1 MTLSFWRYAHL
12 VLAIFSSLFLVLA
25 AVTGTILA
33 VDAIQEK
40 IPSYQVSTF
49 DKITLSETLP
59 VLRKT
64 YPEITAVSVDHNQ
77 FVLLEGIDQEGN
89 DVNAYVDPTNGKI
102 LGKPTPKSEFIQ
114 WTTALHRS
122 LFLKETGR
130 FIVGFIS
137 FLLALIALSGLAL
150 IINRQRSIRSVFS
163 KIVKENFAQ
172 YYHIITGRLALL
184 PILIIALTGAYLTLE
199 KFHFFIEN
207 DASTTETVA
216 QPSSKKQ
223 KTSFFNTTL
232 LADVT
237 KIEFPFSDDPEEYFI
252 IHLKDKEIE
261 VHQITGAVVTEK
273 PTATTTQLKDLSLD
287 LHTGRTSIL
296 WAVILGLASINLFFF
311 IYSGFAMTLRRRA
324 SRIKNKFKAKD
335 SEIILLVGSENGSTL
350 RFANA
355 VQQQFIALGKK
366 AYLAEMNSY
375 TQFPK
380 AKQLLVFAATHGMGD
395 APSNANQFIELLSK
409 REQKQKIKTAIIG
422 FGSKSYADFC
432 GFAYDVEAAL
442 AKQNWSETIVP
453 LHTINDKST
462 EEFMA
467 WIQLWNSA
475 TSLPLA
481 TTPSLYNA
489 IPKGLQTFEVVA
501 KTQVSTDEDTFLV
514 SFKTPWTTKFQSGDL
529 LAIYP
534 ANDSRERLYSIGKHD
549 GKLQLVVKLHEYGLG
564 SGYLNQLEIGA
575 KIKARVIT
583 NTAFHFPKQATKV
596 ALISNGTG
604 IAPFLGMIQEST
616 PKTETHLYCG
626 FRTETK
632 SVASYTKLAQEM
644 MDQQRLQS
652 FNLAL
657 SRIPNGCRVTD
668 LIERDAAFFKALLNE
683 NGVIMICGSLAMQ
696 KDVEKVLETL
706 LEESNISVSD
716 YKAKGQILT
725 DCY

>member
-1 MTLSFWRYAHL
+1 MTLSFWRYTHL

-207 DASTTETVA
+207 DASATETVA

-261 VHQITGAVVTEK
+261 V
-273 PTATTTQLKDLSLD
+273 
-287 LHTGRTSIL
+287 
-296 WAVILGLASINLFFF
+296 
-311 IYSGFAMTLRRRA
+311 
-324 SRIKNKFKAKD
+324 
-335 SEIILLVGSENGSTL
+335 
-350 RFANA
+350 
-355 VQQQFIALGKK
+355 
-366 AYLAEMNSY
+366 
-375 TQFPK
+375 
-380 AKQLLVFAATHGMGD
+380 
-395 APSNANQFIELLSK
+395 
-409 REQKQKIKTAIIG
+409 
-422 FGSKSYADFC
+422 
-432 GFAYDVEAAL
+432 
-442 AKQNWSETIVP
+442 
-453 LHTINDKST
+453 
-462 EEFMA
+462 
-467 WIQLWNSA
+467 
-475 TSLPLA
+475 
-481 TTPSLYNA
+481 
-489 IPKGLQTFEVVA
+489 
-501 KTQVSTDEDTFLV
+501 
-514 SFKTPWTTKFQSGDL
+514 
-529 LAIYP
+529 
-534 ANDSRERLYSIGKHD
+534 
-549 GKLQLVVKLHEYGLG
+549 
-564 SGYLNQLEIGA
+564 
-575 KIKARVIT
+575 
-583 NTAFHFPKQATKV
+583 
-596 ALISNGTG
+596 
-604 IAPFLGMIQEST
+604 
-616 PKTETHLYCG
+616 
-626 FRTETK
+626 
-632 SVASYTKLAQEM
+632 
-644 MDQQRLQS
+644 
-652 FNLAL
+652 
-657 SRIPNGCRVTD
+657 
-668 LIERDAAFFKALLNE
+668 
-683 NGVIMICGSLAMQ
+683 
-696 KDVEKVLETL
+696 
-706 LEESNISVSD
+706 
-716 YKAKGQILT
+716 
-725 DCY
+725 